1 MYYRMTDIFTAQA
14 NRRRIINS
22 ARTAQQRLQDPRI
35 QNRFEDAE
43 VSRENLLK
51 QQRINIG
58 STDLTKLQQQRLN
71 KRLKGKGGP
80 QQKKTRK
87 LRVGRGLM
95 NTGPGRAP
103 DIIDPQLERDLI
115 RLEDRKLVARQAEQA
130 VNQGLEQQRIDLQ
143 AQLLLERQTGGRI
156 DRGIARQRLDQEAGR
171 YNADVNIA
179 QANRD
184 ADIAIADINL
194 REVRLKIERDD
205 KAQHLE
211 LQERRSLAER
221 ELADR
226 ALERAQK
233 LQVRGLE
240 LETEQQR
247 VREQNSLDR
256 VREENSTET
265 ERIRLAHQR
274 EINKERSE
282 DDRNREAELRAEL
295 NSLRFAGQAEKFSYP
310 SESRSP
316 SINRP
321 ARRLTDEPSSP
332 RSSIGLSPTQDDFEL
347 FGSTLGGR
355 GGISLFEGP
364 GQDLSLSPVST
375 LSEKTKPINPESAKA
390 RWTRLSPLREGG
402 GGSVWASESGDVE
415 VVGVSTA
422 EDREKRAR
430 AQAVVI
436 EDSVGGETPF
446 ADPLSESGP
455 TVPDAPRTSR
465 TQSRPLAAWLRL
477 GTEVLDQDEPIARGQ
492 VDVIEEDNPI
502 DRD

>member
-22 ARTAQQRLQDPRI
+22 ARSAQQRLQDPLVRI

-51 QQRINIG
+51 QQRVNIG

-87 LRVGRGLM
+87 LRLGRGL
-95 NTGPGRAP
+95 GPGRAP
-103 DIIDPQLERDLI
+103 DIIDPQLERDLLRSQQKI
-115 RLEDRKLVARQAEQA
+115 SDDKIQLEDRKLVARQAEQI
-130 VNQGLEQQRIDLQ
+130 VNQALEQQRIDLQ
-143 AQLLLERQTGGRI
+143 AQLLLDRQIGGRI

-171 YNADVNIA
+171 YNADVIRA
-179 QANRD
+179 QSNRD
-184 ADIAIADINL
+184 ADIAIADRNL
-194 REVRLKIERDD
+194 REVQLKVERDD
-205 KAQHLE
+205 RAQHRE
-211 LQERRSLAER
+211 LQERRALAER

-295 NSLRFAGQAEKFSYP
+295 NSLRFASQAEKFESP
-310 SESRSP
+310 SS

-321 ARRLTDEPSSP
+321 ARRLTDEPSS
-332 RSSIGLSPTQDDFEL
+332 I
-347 FGSTLGGR
+347 
-355 GGISLFEGP
+355 GISLFED
-364 GQDLSLSPVST
+364 QDLSLSPVST

-390 RWTRLSPLREGG
+390 RWARLAPLRQEPKEEEVEPTPL
-402 GGSVWASESGDVE
+402 SDPVSESGA
-415 VVGVSTA
+415 TA
-422 EDREKRAR
+422 
-430 AQAVVI
+430 
-436 EDSVGGETPF
+436 
-446 ADPLSESGP
+446 
-455 TVPDAPRTSR
+455 PDAPRTSR
-465 TQSRPLAAWLRL
+465 TQSR
-477 GTEVLDQDEPIARGQ
+477 TEDLSGFLDQDEPIARGQ
-492 VDVIEEDNPI
+492 VDVIEEEEPI

>member
-1 MYYRMTDIFTAQA
+1 M
-14 NRRRIINS
+14 
-22 ARTAQQRLQDPRI
+22 
-35 QNRFEDAE
+35 
-43 VSRENLLK
+43 
-51 QQRINIG
+51 
-58 STDLTKLQQQRLN
+58 
-71 KRLKGKGGP
+71 
-80 QQKKTRK
+80 
-87 LRVGRGLM
+87 
-95 NTGPGRAP
+95 
-103 DIIDPQLERDLI
+103 
-115 RLEDRKLVARQAEQA
+115 
-130 VNQGLEQQRIDLQ
+130 
-143 AQLLLERQTGGRI
+143 
-156 DRGIARQRLDQEAGR
+156 
-171 YNADVNIA
+171 
-179 QANRD
+179 
-184 ADIAIADINL
+184 
-194 REVRLKIERDD
+194 
-205 KAQHLE
+205 
-211 LQERRSLAER
+211 QERRSLAER

-295 NSLRFAGQAEKFSYP
+295 NSLRFASQAEKFSYP

-347 FGSTLGGR
+347 FGSTLGGGR

-402 GGSVWASESGDVE
+402 GGSVWFSEGGDVE

-436 EDSVGGETPF
+436 EDSEGGETPF

>member
-22 ARTAQQRLQDPRI
+22 ARTAQKRLQDPLVRI

-58 STDLTKLQQQRLN
+58 ATDLTKLQQQRLN

-87 LRVGRGLM
+87 LRIGRGLM

-103 DIIDPQLERDLI
+103 DIIDPQLERDLLRSQQKISDDKI
-115 RLEDRKLVARQAEQA
+115 RLEDRKLVARQAEQVA
-130 VNQGLEQQRIDLQ
+130 NRGLEQQRIALQ
-143 AQLLLERQTGGRI
+143 AQLLLERQIGGRTE
-156 DRGIARQRLDQEAGR
+156 RGIARQRLDQEAGR

-347 FGSTLGGR
+347 FGSTLGGGR

-402 GGSVWASESGDVE
+402 GGSVWFSEGGDVE

-436 EDSVGGETPF
+436 EDSEGET
-446 ADPLSESGP
+446 
-455 TVPDAPRTSR
+455 
-465 TQSRPLAAWLRL
+465 
-477 GTEVLDQDEPIARGQ
+477 PIARGQ
-492 VDVIEEDNPI
+492 VDVIEEEPI